1 MFTFYFF
8 VLICLS
14 RHNVAN
20 SIAYLLLPMN
30 GGKSVGFTINSSPKS
45 TQPITTANLKLTLIL
60 TLVLTLSNSNP
71 NTNPKLLQCI
81 SMVPSKLHSGPSFFF
96 M

>member
-1 MFTFYFF
+1 MLFMFTFDVF

-45 TQPITTANLKLTLIL
+45 TQPTTTANLKLTLIGF
-60 TLVLTLSNSNP
+60 LSIHLSIYLYLFHRNHKALKR
-71 NTNPKLLQCI
+71 TMEQDEQ
-81 SMVPSKLHSGPSFFF
+81 G
-96 M
+96 

>member
-1 MFTFYFF
+1 MFTFDVF

-30 GGKSVGFTINSSPKS
+30 GGKSVVFTINSSPKS
-45 TQPITTANLKLTLIL
+45 TQPKTTAILKLTLIL
-60 TLVLTLSNSNP
+60 TLVLTLVTLTLILTRNCY
-71 NTNPKLLQCI
+71 NTFPLTQAL
-81 SMVPSKLHSGPSFFF
+81 PFFYV